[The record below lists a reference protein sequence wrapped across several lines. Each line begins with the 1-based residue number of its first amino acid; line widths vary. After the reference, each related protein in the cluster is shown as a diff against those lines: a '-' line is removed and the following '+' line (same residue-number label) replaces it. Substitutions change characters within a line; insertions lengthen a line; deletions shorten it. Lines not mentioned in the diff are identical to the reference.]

1 MIRSALEY
9 ASSFAVALSTAP
21 SRALVLA
28 HGAGLQPRPL
38 QEVRRSLSDVIDHLC
53 RCQDHGPDAGF
64 GSFHLV
70 KGHGASYPE
79 TTGYIIPT
87 FILAAEVLA
96 RPELNERARRA
107 ADWLCSIQRPDGGW
121 QGGRVGED
129 RPSIV
134 FNTAQVIRGML
145 AICAQGNAPAHLASA
160 RMAGDWIVSVQE
172 QDGSWARHNFLGASR
187 VYDSYVDAP
196 LLHLSELTG
205 DPGYRRAAVLNLEW
219 VLSCQQPNGWF
230 ANADNTIKHND
241 RPISH
246 TLAYTLDGLLEAYGS
261 TQDQRYLLA
270 ARKAA
275 DALLVGFLK
284 EGRTAG
290 RYDGRWR
297 GSEASITTG
306 CAQLAIVW
314 SRLARI
320 IGEDRYAQGASAM
333 VQWLMAVQRL
343 SDVGPA
349 GAQGGVTGS
358 YPLWGRYEK
367 FAFPNWAQKY
377 FADALLCVEG
387 HLPRF

>member
-21 SRALVLA
+21 SRALVMA
-28 HGAGLQPRPL
+28 HGTGLQPRPL
-38 QEVRRSLSDVIDHLC
+38 QEVRRSLADVIDHLC

-96 RPELNERARRA
+96 RPELNDRARRA

-145 AICAQGNAPAHLASA
+145 AIYAQWNAPAHLASA

-205 DPGYRRAAVLNLEW
+205 DLGYRRAAVLNLEW

-230 ANADNTIKHND
+230 AHADNTIKHND
-241 RPISH
+241 RPITH
-246 TLAYTLDGLLEAYGS
+246 TIAYTLDGLLEAYGY
-261 TQDQRYLLA
+261 TKDERYLWA
-270 ARKAA
+270 AKKAA
-275 DALLVGFLK
+275 DALLVRFQK

-297 GSEASITTG
+297 GSESSITTG

-320 IGEDRYAQGASAM
+320 TGEERYSQGTSAM

-343 SDVGPA
+343 SDVGPS
-349 GAQGGVTGS
+349 GALGGVTGS